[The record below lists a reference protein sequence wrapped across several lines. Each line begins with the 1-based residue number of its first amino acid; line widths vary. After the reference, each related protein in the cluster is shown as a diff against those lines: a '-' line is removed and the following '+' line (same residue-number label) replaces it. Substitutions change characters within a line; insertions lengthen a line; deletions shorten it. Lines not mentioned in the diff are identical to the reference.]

1 IADRGR
7 RRRAGVRYC
16 MDIIDLAFIRCRHG
30 AGGTQQQSSRRASAA
45 DVPVDG
51 VVSPPRGTWSPTT
64 GGGPRRPGYRRLN
77 GGAGGVQ
84 RRWRGGGAGGAL
96 DVGSLGR
103 GAPPTSARS
112 TARATTRRPI
122 PPKPFASV
130 RERGNGRCHKVWR
143 PAEATGPPARGP
155 DEPGG
160 RRPQGPRAP
169 GRRRQQGGRP
179 RDPVPPALSSAGRS
193 ALVALEALDGAVDSG
208 VADGRVVEG
217 DLAVLG
223 RDALEGGGLL
233 RLAVVV
239 ELHHRELAGRDL
251 DQRELVVLHGE
262 HGVADGAGLA
272 VAAHDLRGE
281 G

>member
-1 IADRGR
+1 MGI
-7 RRRAGVRYC
+7 VV
-16 MDIIDLAFIRCRHG
+16 LAFIRCRHG

-130 RERGNGRCHKVWR
+130 RERGNGRCHQVWR

-155 DEPGG
+155 HEPGWRRAQG
-160 RRPQGPRAP
+160 RRARGSHETGRRSAQGRRVQGPRAP
-169 GRRRQQGGRP
+169 GRRRPQGRRVQGPRAPGRRRHQGGRP

-208 VADGRVVEG
+208 GADGRVVVG
-217 DLAVLG
+217 DLAVVSS
-223 RDALEGGGLL
+223 AE
-233 RLAVVV
+233 
-239 ELHHRELAGRDL
+239 
-251 DQRELVVLHGE
+251 
-262 HGVADGAGLA
+262 
-272 VAAHDLRGE
+272 
-281 G
+281 